1 MPEVLE
7 KLKNNQKE
15 NREPSLLEMSNRIQV
30 ELMRRSQMDSV
41 KWIEKYSEE
50 FRDLL
55 DSNQELFKEIYQRD
69 PGELYFLLELA
80 LGRKN

>member
-7 KLKNNQKE
+7 KLKNDPKE
-15 NREPSLLEMSNRIQV
+15 NRESSLLEMTNKIQV
-30 ELMRRSQMDSV
+30 ELMKRSKMDSV

-55 DSNQELFKEIYQRD
+55 DSNQELFKEI
-69 PGELYFLLELA
+69 
-80 LGRKN
+80 